1 MITPADRTE
10 ILHLLAELEQAW
22 RVLDFAR
29 IRTLWDDT
37 AEPIYFAE
45 EAPQPLLD
53 WSALQGYWDGTGRA
67 VEKMGMQILGSPT
80 LRALAPDLVSAVY
93 SMHWD
98 AVIRGDARP
107 MGGDNR
113 VCATFRRTALGWR
126 FAQYVESPLAPIAYM
141 RLLYERSATPGFS
154 AGH

>member
-1 MITPADRTE
+1 MIDAADRLE
-10 ILHLLAELEQAW
+10 ILKLLSELEQAW
-22 RVLDFAR
+22 RALDFAR
-29 IRTLWDDT
+29 VRTLWDNS

-53 WSALQGYWDGTGRA
+53 WKQLQDYWDFTGTLI
-67 VEKMGMQILGSPT
+67 EKMGMQILDEPQ

-93 SMHWD
+93 RMHWD

-113 VCATFRRTALGWR
+113 VCATFRRTGKGWR

-141 RLLYERSATPGFS
+141 RLLYERATTPGFV
-154 AGH
+154 AGR